1 MKSFL
6 SRLFKSQDDEEEPSF
21 KSLSAE
27 AQEMI
32 RGVVELS
39 ATNVKEIMVPR
50 IDVVSLSH
58 DLPCEELYQKI
69 IESGHSRFPVYQE
82 TIDNVTGILYVKDLL
97 SCLAQKTDPDVKTLI
112 RPAYFVPESMKLDSL
127 LREMKRRRVH
137 IAVVVDEYGGMSGIV
152 CMEDILEEIIGDIQD
167 EFDNEREDV
176 INIGEG
182 LFLCDAR
189 VNIDDLND
197 ALNVSLPTEDFDTL
211 GGFVFDLFGKIPVKF
226 EKVERHGVTFII
238 QDMDGH
244 KIRSI
249 KLLVSPEAILSPKE
263 NS

>member
-6 SRLFKSQDDEEEPSF
+6 SRFFKASEDEDEPSF
-21 KSLSAE
+21 KSLNLE
-27 AQEMI
+27 ERDMI

-39 ATNVKEIMVPR
+39 DTNVKEIMVPR
-50 IDVVSLSH
+50 IDVVSLSI
-58 DLPCEELYQKI
+58 DMNSADLYQKI
-69 IESGHSRFPVYQE
+69 IDSGHSRFPVYQE
-82 TIDNVTGILYVKDLL
+82 TIDNVTGILYAKDLL
-97 SCLAQKTDPDVKTLI
+97 INLAQKNSLDIKSLS
-112 RPAYFVPESMKLDSL
+112 RSAYFVPESMKLDAL

-176 INIGEG
+176 IKIGEG
-182 LFLCDAR
+182 VYLCDAR
-189 VNIDDLND
+189 VNIDDLNEEIQI
-197 ALNVSLPTEDFDTL
+197 NLPIDDFDTL

-226 EKVERHGVTFII
+226 EKVEQGNITYII
-238 QDMDGH
+238 QEMDGH

-249 KLLVSPEAILSPKE
+249 KLLIKPAKE
-263 NS
+263 GE

>member
-1 MKSFL
+1 MKTFL
-6 SRLFKSQDDEEEPSF
+6 SRLFRQSEDEEEPSF
-21 KSLSAE
+21 RSLNLE
-27 AQEMI
+27 EKDMI

-39 ATNVKEIMVPR
+39 DTNVKEIMVPR
-50 IDVVSLSH
+50 IDVVSLSS
-58 DLPCEELYQKI
+58 ELDQDTLFQKI

-97 SCLAQKTDPDVKTLI
+97 SNLAQNMEIQLQKLS
-112 RPAYFVPESMKLDSL
+112 RNAYFVPESMKLDAL

-176 INIGEG
+176 IKIGEG
-182 LFLCDAR
+182 VYLCDAR
-189 VNIDDLND
+189 VNIDDLDEELGIN
-197 ALNVSLPTEDFDTL
+197 LPFDDFDTL
-211 GGFVFDLFGKIPVKF
+211 GGYVFDLFGKIPVKF
-226 EKVERHGVTFII
+226 EKVEKDNCTFII
-238 QDMDGH
+238 QEMDGH

-249 KLLVSPEAILSPKE
+249 KLIVRPAGEFNGE
-263 NS
+263 